1 MLSTLRLK
9 KRNIGFSLAEV
20 LIAVCIVA
28 FALVPILTM
37 SGSSSKKASF
47 SEFNIFY
54 QSRAVRVLEHY
65 SLVPYGSLK
74 KLATGDK
81 GAIEVTLS
89 DPPIPYEFKRK
100 LKSGN
105 EMLHFEEF
113 EPGFGKLTATMQ
125 WSFPLDPA
133 SKKGQFPHEVV
144 LVKFVSDK
152 TWSLSRR
159 NGIFLG
165 Q

>member
-1 MLSTLRLK
+1 MSGSVGLNK
-9 KRNIGFSLAEV
+9 KKYGFSLAEV

-65 SLVPYGSLK
+65 SLVPYSALK

-113 EPGFGKLTATMQ
+113 EPGFGKLTAIMQ

-133 SKKGQFPHEVV
+133 SRSNQFPHEVV
-144 LVKFVSDK
+144 LVKFVSNR

-159 NGIFLG
+159 DGIFLG

>member
-1 MLSTLRLK
+1 MLKIARSYRAS
-9 KRNIGFSLAEV
+9 RGFSLAEV

-28 FALVPILTM
+28 FAIVPVLTM

-65 SLVPYGSLK
+65 SLIPYASLK
-74 KLATGDK
+74 TLATGNK
-81 GAIEVTLS
+81 GEIQVTLS
-89 DPPIPYEFKRK
+89 DPPIPHEFKRK
-100 LKSGN
+100 LKSAN
-105 EMLHFEEF
+105 EALRFEEF
-113 EPGFGKLTATMQ
+113 EPGFGKLTAIMQ
-125 WSFPLDPA
+125 WSFPLDPK

-144 LVKFVSDK
+144 LVKFINDR

-159 NGIFLG
+159 DGMYLG

>member
-1 MLSTLRLK
+1 MVISFFKKQRLE
-9 KRNIGFSLAEV
+9 GFSLAEV

-28 FALVPILTM
+28 FALVPIITM

-47 SEFNIFY
+47 SEFNIFF

-65 SLVPYGSLK
+65 SLVPYPVLKSLAK
-74 KLATGDK
+74 GDK

-100 LKSGN
+100 LKTAN

-113 EPGFGKLTATMQ
+113 EPGFGKLTAIMQ
-125 WSFPLDPA
+125 WSFPLDGKG
-133 SKKGQFPHEVV
+133 KKGQFPHEIV
-144 LVKFVSDK
+144 LVKFVNDR

-159 NGIFLG
+159 DGMLLG

>member
-1 MLSTLRLK
+1 MVISFFK
-9 KRNIGFSLAEV
+9 KQIIQGFSLAEV

-28 FALVPILTM
+28 FALVPIITM

-47 SEFNIFY
+47 SEFNIFF

-65 SLVPYGSLK
+65 SLVPYPVLKSLAK
-74 KLATGDK
+74 GDK

-100 LKSGN
+100 LKTAN
-105 EMLHFEEF
+105 KMLHFEEF
-113 EPGFGKLTATMQ
+113 EPGFGKLTAIMQ
-125 WSFPLDPA
+125 WSFPLDG
-133 SKKGQFPHEVV
+133 KGQKGQFPHEIV
-144 LVKFVSDK
+144 LVKFVNDR

-159 NGIFLG
+159 GGMLLG

>member
-1 MLSTLRLK
+1 MSESIELNK
-9 KRNIGFSLAEV
+9 KNGGFSLAEV

-37 SGSSSKKASF
+37 SGTNSKKASF

-54 QSRAVRVLEHY
+54 QSRAVRVIEHY
-65 SLVPYGSLK
+65 SLVPYSALK

-105 EMLHFEEF
+105 ELLRFEEF
-113 EPGFGKLTATMQ
+113 EPGFGKLTAIMQ
-125 WSFPLDPA
+125 WSFPLDPV

-144 LVKFVSDK
+144 LVKFISDR
-152 TWSLSRR
+152 TWSVSRR
-159 NGIFLG
+159 DGMPLG